1 MKKLTLFCC
10 RLISLPSSQPEMSII
25 SYLSLT
31 LSSLGVV
38 NVGTAAY
45 KSCLERGGEGENK
58 TTAKKAWASSY
69 MVPWQKR
76 CARHFWEQGEQV
88 KRYLTARKE
97 KYWKIPKLLFFCC
110 LIGANSPPPLSAI
123 RAHSFFFCTAVYFFS
138 VCSGMYILYS
148 LPHRM

>member
-10 RLISLPSSQPEMSII
+10 SLISLPSSQPEMSII
-25 SYLSLT
+25 SYLSLS

-38 NVGTAAY
+38 HVGTAAY
-45 KSCLERGGEGENK
+45 TSCLERGGEGENK

-76 CARHFWEQGEQV
+76 RARHFWEQGEQV

-97 KYWKIPKLLFFCC
+97 QYWKIPKLLFFCC
-110 LIGANSPPPLSAI
+110 LIGANSPHPP
-123 RAHSFFFCTAVYFFS
+123 SFGNQSTLLLFLYCCIFLLCVFRYVYF
-138 VCSGMYILYS
+138 I
-148 LPHRM
+148 